1 MVSRIVLRDVYSAR
15 PDVAVMGGNGQS
27 KDIYDL
33 KFDGDDWQPGQKEMY
48 DADLKA
54 YGNKNGKAGVVNS
67 SDCG

>member
-1 MVSRIVLRDVYSAR
+1 
-15 PDVAVMGGNGQS
+15 MGGNGQS

-33 KFDGDDWQPGQKEMY
+33 KFDGDDWQPGQKEMC

-54 YGNKNGKAGVVNS
+54 DGNKNGKAGVVNS